1 MSVENLA
8 SAFSLLPTASSI
20 LSVPIFVSLA
30 VFVSLFTIFLYPG
43 GLAWALSPSKS
54 TKGGR
59 SASAIPGPTGL
70 PFVGLGYAFASE
82 TTHRIL
88 SKVATS
94 LQATPLMA
102 FSVGMTR
109 FIIASEPET
118 AKEILNSS
126 EFADRPVKESA
137 YELLFHRAMGF
148 APFGDY
154 WRNLR
159 RISATHLFSPRR
171 IACFGGFREE
181 IGRKM
186 MDEVNSEMSKNGQVE
201 IKNVLHFGSL
211 NNVMMSVF
219 GKSYD
224 FFGGKKNDEAENLEG
239 LVKEGYELLGIFNWG
254 DHFAP
259 LRWLDLQGV
268 RRRCKSLVEKVN
280 VYVGN
285 IIEEHRTL
293 RREKVVGDEDSH
305 DFVDVL
311 LDLEDGENKLSD
323 SDMIALLWVSFY
335 LCFLHFHA
343 KFVGSYHNCCF
354 WFHSAN
360 GKQLNMS
367 QFSFCWLFCFV
378 ELWGPSISSYNF
390 IYYQNQIT

>member
-1 MSVENLA
+1 
-8 SAFSLLPTASSI
+8 
-20 LSVPIFVSLA
+20 
-30 VFVSLFTIFLYPG
+30 
-43 GLAWALSPSKS
+43 
-54 TKGGR
+54 
-59 SASAIPGPTGL
+59 
-70 PFVGLGYAFASE
+70 
-82 TTHRIL
+82 
-88 SKVATS
+88 
-94 LQATPLMA
+94 
-102 FSVGMTR
+102 
-109 FIIASEPET
+109 
-118 AKEILNSS
+118 
-126 EFADRPVKESA
+126 
-137 YELLFHRAMGF
+137 
-148 APFGDY
+148 
-154 WRNLR
+154 
-159 RISATHLFSPRR
+159 
-171 IACFGGFREE
+171 
-181 IGRKM
+181 